1 MTTTLTLHSMDE
13 TLSKRLRA
21 RAKREGKS
29 LNQMAK
35 ELLASALGLSKT
47 PAEKRDNGI
56 MAFCGILK
64 EGKEEWLKA
73 LEDTER
79 IDPEDWK

>member
-1 MTTTLTLHSMDE
+1 MTTTLTLHSME
-13 TLSKRLRA
+13 EPLAKRLRA

-35 ELLASALGLSKT
+35 ELLSSALGLSGA
-47 PAEKRDNGI
+47 PAEEHDNGI

-64 EGKEEWLKA
+64 EGKEEMLKA
-73 LEDTER
+73 LEDFER